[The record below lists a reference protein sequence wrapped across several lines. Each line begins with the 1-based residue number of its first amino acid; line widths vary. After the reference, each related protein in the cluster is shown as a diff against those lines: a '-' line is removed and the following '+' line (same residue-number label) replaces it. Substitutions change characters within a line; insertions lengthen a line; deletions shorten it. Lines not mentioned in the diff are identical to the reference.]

1 MGKISSPPPKQKLKQ
16 RGWNDHCSCRG
27 DDNSSR
33 GRRFWGREAMG
44 DFESESCQGELLPV
58 MLLTCWCC
66 TCTREEKMVV
76 PGSTQ
81 KTLKIGLYKMK
92 IVCQPPFCRF
102 HVTFW
107 RVNECKWYKMHQN
120 ALKRTRLS
128 SLKKNIPTYTNYTW
142 ISMSDQ
148 IHSGF
153 TSLVNVSIPPHSG
166 ISCWGTSRTAA

>member
-1 MGKISSPPPKQKLKQ
+1 
-16 RGWNDHCSCRG
+16 
-27 DDNSSR
+27 
-33 GRRFWGREAMG
+33 MG

-120 ALKRTRLS
+120 ALKRTRPS
-128 SLKKNIPTYTNYTW
+128 SLTKKNTNIYQLYVDFYVK
-142 ISMSDQ
+142 SNSLRV
-148 IHSGF
+148 HKSGKCLN
-153 TSLVNVSIPPHSG
+153 TASLRDKLLGNIPHSC
-166 ISCWGTSRTAA
+166 IKSGTKNLCGY